1 MWDMKRIEHLG
12 SIAANHGYE
21 IRPAGRDHDKP
32 CDRCKWTVPKKD
44 DLFVQNIDMRRA
56 LTSYRR
62 EQATDEDGHCDIPV
76 KYCLGCF
83 DAECEKR
90 KMIPPFVPND
100 SFSSDGLAP
109 AEEASDN
116 DSDGDGETQPARPA
130 PMQRDYIDY
139 AEGLYCDYDRRT
151 NAVGGIVKEEPISDE
166 EHWRGEFEGEFNGF
180 LNDDPESE
188 PDIEEEEEEEETE
201 AESESESESDSD
213 EEDEV
218 ESVAQTESEIDS
230 DEEEEDA
237 TVARTESKSDSD
249 DDATRAPQRATPAQP
264 RRGLAAAAAA
274 ILMDPIDEQ
283 HILSSPVRRRR
294 NRRRVV
300 IESESESSDDA
311 DPPRDPPAPQSDRA
325 RRYSQRK
332 GTVEEPIEL
341 DCDEKEANSADAADS
356 ADSESGEKE
365 GVESANEDVNAFAQR
380 LSKMNDEELGDQEV
394 KMFSLYSRVREEI
407 QRRKEMAAV
416 DTDHEDGRRENDV
429 QEVPTPAKQP
439 RKKRRRSSGV
449 KRFFYEE
456 NR

>member
-1 MWDMKRIEHLG
+1 M
-12 SIAANHGYE
+12 
-21 IRPAGRDHDKP
+21 
-32 CDRCKWTVPKKD
+32 
-44 DLFVQNIDMRRA
+44 
-56 LTSYRR
+56 
-62 EQATDEDGHCDIPV
+62 
-76 KYCLGCF
+76 
-83 DAECEKR
+83 
-90 KMIPPFVPND
+90 
-100 SFSSDGLAP
+100 
-109 AEEASDN
+109 
-116 DSDGDGETQPARPA
+116 
-130 PMQRDYIDY
+130 
-139 AEGLYCDYDRRT
+139 
-151 NAVGGIVKEEPISDE
+151 
-166 EHWRGEFEGEFNGF
+166 
-180 LNDDPESE
+180 
-188 PDIEEEEEEEETE
+188 
-201 AESESESESDSD
+201 
-213 EEDEV
+213 

-264 RRGLAAAAAA
+264 RRSLAAAAAA

-283 HILSSPVRRRR
+283 HILSSPGRRRR

-325 RRYSQRK
+325 WRYSQRK

-341 DCDEKEANSADAADS
+341 DCDEEEANSADS

-380 LSKMNDEELGDQEV
+380 LSKMNDEELGDQEE
-394 KMFSLYSRVREEI
+394 KLFSLYSRVREEI

-429 QEVPTPAKQP
+429 QEVPTPP

>member
-1 MWDMKRIEHLG
+1 MWDYNRIERLEA
-12 SIAANHGYE
+12 IAAAHRYQMKV
-21 IRPAGRDHDKP
+21 AKRDHDKE
-32 CDRCKWTVPKKD
+32 CDMCKYRKPKKND
-44 DLFVQNIDMRRA
+44 WFVQNIDKRRA
-56 LTSYRR
+56 LTSYKR
-62 EQATDEDGHCDIPV
+62 EQVTDEDGHCDIPV
-76 KYCLGCF
+76 KYCLVCF
-83 DAECEKR
+83 DEECVERKR
-90 KMIPPFVPND
+90 IPPFVPND

-130 PMQRDYIDY
+130 PTQRRRNR
-139 AEGLYCDYDRRT
+139 CDYDRRR
-151 NAVGGIVKEEPISDE
+151 NAVGGIVNEEPISDE
-166 EHWRGEFEGEFNGF
+166 EHWVEGEFNDF

-188 PDIEEEEEEEETE
+188 PDISDEEEEVETE
-201 AESESESESDSD
+201 AETESESESDSD

-218 ESVAQTESEIDS
+218 EPVTQTESEIDS

-283 HILSSPVRRRR
+283 QILSSPRRRRR

-311 DPPRDPPAPQSDRA
+311 DPPRDPPRDQPAPQSDRA

-332 GTVEEPIEL
+332 GRDEESTEL
-341 DCDEKEANSADAADS
+341 QSDEEEADS
-356 ADSESGEKE
+356 ADSADSAESESGEKE

-380 LSKMNDEELGDQEV
+380 LSKMNDEELGDQEE
-394 KMFSLYSRVREEI
+394 KLYSHLSRVRQEI

-429 QEVPTPAKQP
+429 QEVPTPAQP

-449 KRFFYEE
+449 KRFIFEE

>member
-1 MWDMKRIEHLG
+1 M
-12 SIAANHGYE
+12 
-21 IRPAGRDHDKP
+21 
-32 CDRCKWTVPKKD
+32 
-44 DLFVQNIDMRRA
+44 
-56 LTSYRR
+56 
-62 EQATDEDGHCDIPV
+62 
-76 KYCLGCF
+76 
-83 DAECEKR
+83 
-90 KMIPPFVPND
+90 
-100 SFSSDGLAP
+100 
-109 AEEASDN
+109 
-116 DSDGDGETQPARPA
+116 
-130 PMQRDYIDY
+130 
-139 AEGLYCDYDRRT
+139 
-151 NAVGGIVKEEPISDE
+151 
-166 EHWRGEFEGEFNGF
+166 
-180 LNDDPESE
+180 
-188 PDIEEEEEEEETE
+188 
-201 AESESESESDSD
+201 
-213 EEDEV
+213 
-218 ESVAQTESEIDS
+218 AQTESEIDS

-237 TVARTESKSDSD
+237 TVARTESTDSD
-249 DDATRAPQRATPAQP
+249 DDATHAPQRATPAQP

-283 HILSSPVRRRR
+283 HILSSPGRRRR

-311 DPPRDPPAPQSDRA
+311 DPPRDRPAPQSDRA

-332 GTVEEPIEL
+332 GRDEEPIEL

-380 LSKMNDEELGDQEV
+380 LSKMNDEELGDQEE
-394 KMFSLYSRVREEI
+394 KLFSLYSRVRQEI

-429 QEVPTPAKQP
+429 QEVPTPP